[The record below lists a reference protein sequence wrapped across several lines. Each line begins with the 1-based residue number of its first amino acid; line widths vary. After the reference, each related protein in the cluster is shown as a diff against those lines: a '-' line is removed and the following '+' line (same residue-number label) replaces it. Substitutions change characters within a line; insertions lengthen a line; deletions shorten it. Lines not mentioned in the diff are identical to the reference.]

1 MSVEVAEA
9 VTALFVPGDRPDRY
23 GKAMDSGADVVIID
37 LEDAVA
43 PPDKGVA
50 RDAVATAL
58 RPGPDRRAG
67 SKLRTLVRINDPES
81 ALGVADLSMLVDLA
95 GEPGHGL
102 IGVVVPKA
110 AEVDALAAVIEAV
123 ATVGGA
129 GPTSEQLAVVALIES
144 ALGVADARALATLP
158 GLSRLAFGALDFGLD
173 VGAEVDALT
182 GQVAR
187 VEVVIAS
194 RAAGLPAPWES
205 PSTSLSDTTSI
216 EASSRAARALG
227 FGGRLCVHP
236 AQLAAV
242 RAGFAPTADDIAWAQ
257 RITGAGDSVVRVGSE
272 MVDRPVIERARSILR
287 RASSS

>member
-81 ALGVADLSMLVDLA
+81 APGVADLAMLVDLA

-129 GPTSEQLAVVALIES
+129 GPTSEQLPVIALIES

-158 GLSRLAFGALDFGLD
+158 
-173 VGAEVDALT
+173 
-182 GQVAR
+182 
-187 VEVVIAS
+187 
-194 RAAGLPAPWES
+194 
-205 PSTSLSDTTSI
+205 
-216 EASSRAARALG
+216 
-227 FGGRLCVHP
+227 
-236 AQLAAV
+236 
-242 RAGFAPTADDIAWAQ
+242 
-257 RITGAGDSVVRVGSE
+257 
-272 MVDRPVIERARSILR
+272 
-287 RASSS
+287 